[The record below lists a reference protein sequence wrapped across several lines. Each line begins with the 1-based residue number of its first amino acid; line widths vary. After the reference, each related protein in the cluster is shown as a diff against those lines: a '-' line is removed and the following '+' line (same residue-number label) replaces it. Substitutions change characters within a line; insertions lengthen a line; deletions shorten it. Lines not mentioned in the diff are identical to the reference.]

1 MFLLSSVLSIVLL
14 FLLSLLMPVMS
25 FALPIYKIKKMKN
38 FTFREKLIANIIV
51 IILIGLINPWLTP
64 FYLGFFI
71 VIESLYNYFISKGD
85 KVKKFDR
92 IVIIS
97 LVTTALMTGLLFL
110 LKDDINNNMGLL
122 MEVYEKNF
130 QISKAESLEVFEMI
144 KNSVVYYIFIYTI
157 LSVFAMY
164 ISLDIKD
171 YSQWE
176 ISFEWLLIYLLGY
189 FAIHLFKIDNFY
201 TNNILGIG
209 ECIFIFFGVKTLYSV
224 FSKKIKYKGI
234 ANMIAV
240 MLGLLF
246 PFGTFVIG
254 VFGGFK
260 IDKIKINEK
269 K

>member
-110 LKDDINNNMGLL
+110 LI
-122 MEVYEKNF
+122 YEKNF

-144 KNSVVYYIFIYTI
+144 KNSAVYYIFIYTI

>member
-1 MFLLSSVLSIVLL
+1 MFLLSSVLSIILL

-51 IILIGLINPWLTP
+51 IILIGLINPWLIP

-144 KNSVVYYIFIYTI
+144 KNSAVYYIFIYAI

-176 ISFEWLLIYLLGY
+176 ISATGRS
-189 FAIHLFKIDNFY
+189 AH
-201 TNNILGIG
+201 
-209 ECIFIFFGVKTLYSV
+209 FIS
-224 FSKKIKYKGI
+224 
-234 ANMIAV
+234 
-240 MLGLLF
+240 
-246 PFGTFVIG
+246 
-254 VFGGFK
+254 
-260 IDKIKINEK
+260 
-269 K
+269 

>member
-130 QISKAESLEVFEMI
+130 QISKAESLEVFD
-144 KNSVVYYIFIYTI
+144 IFIYTI

>member
-51 IILIGLINPWLTP
+51 IILIGL
-64 FYLGFFI
+64 
-71 VIESLYNYFISKGD
+71 IESLYNYFISKGD

-144 KNSVVYYIFIYTI
+144 KNSAVYYIFIYAI

>member
-38 FTFREKLIANIIV
+38 FTFREKVIVNIIV
-51 IILIGLINPWLTP
+51 IILIGLINPWLIP
-64 FYLGFFI
+64 FYLGFFV
-71 VIESLYNYFISKGD
+71 VIESLYNYFIFKGD
-85 KVKKFDR
+85 RIKKFDR

-97 LVTTALMTGLLFL
+97 LITTAIMTMLLFL

-144 KNSVVYYIFIYTI
+144 KNSAVYYIFIYAI

-246 PFGTFVIG
+246 PFGTFIIG